1 MNKRITRRVLSS
13 LMCGVLLTCTVGCN
27 NKKTETT
34 PSDVESTKTASQ
46 TEATT
51 TPKETTTEKTS
62 VTEETTTAQET
73 QDDHIKVGLVFTLG
87 KYEQDDNTSNGME
100 DIEWIILAKEDN
112 KILVT
117 SKWALDQ
124 KPYNETRT
132 DVTWENCTLRQ
143 WLNGSFYDTAFTEDE
158 KSHILSSTISD
169 RENPEYGTAPGNS
182 TSDKV
187 FVLSIDE
194 YEKYFAW
201 EEEHHCARTDYCLK
215 KSVSPDGVWSIWL
228 RSPGYT
234 AKHAAYIEYGGITNT
249 YGLYVDRSRVA
260 DYYNCTIRPAMWID
274 IESLNIS
281 TYPNNG
287 YDPEQW
293 EISV

>member
-169 RENPEYGTAPGNS
+169 RENPE
-182 TSDKV
+182 KV
-187 FVLSIDE
+187 PLRVTV
-194 YEKYFAW
+194 
-201 EEEHHCARTDYCLK
+201 HRTRSLF
-215 KSVSPDGVWSIWL
+215 SV
-228 RSPGYT
+228 
-234 AKHAAYIEYGGITNT
+234 
-249 YGLYVDRSRVA
+249 
-260 DYYNCTIRPAMWID
+260 
-274 IESLNIS
+274 
-281 TYPNNG
+281 
-287 YDPEQW
+287 
-293 EISV
+293 